1 MFWRM
6 SDQLAFETLYV
17 ASLRGKAKTYAVG
30 ECIFFLLLSSDTVL
44 DIGQRAFLAPSLG
57 VCWLT
62 SATVAMGDV
71 ISTHLDEAKREMI
84 TAHTRQVTVEF
95 GHVYKQ
101 QYAVA
106 LFNSVRFE
114 IEGGG
119 GPQSQLLHRKARGQP
134 GNDCL
139 WHSFTLLLFLCLPLF
154 FSRAICPSSI
164 FYLHKNSAKKETSSH
179 CQLCLFSAN

>member
-119 GPQSQLLHRKARGQP
+119 GPQSQLLHRK
-134 GNDCL
+134 D
-139 WHSFTLLLFLCLPLF
+139 PLED
-154 FSRAICPSSI
+154 RSI
-164 FYLHKNSAKKETSSH
+164 FSGVLFQYLEENKRWRNRFVFVADTYNISFYQNKVVRVVG
-179 CQLCLFSAN
+179 